1 MRTSDT
7 DNDLVKVEGQERE
20 AGDDIITLKGR
31 ILDSN
36 GKPLPNHRIE
46 IWQCDVNSKYKR
58 DRKLFKIK
66 EA

>member
-20 AGDDIITLKGR
+20 AGDGIITLKGR

-46 IWQCDVNSKYKR
+46 I
-58 DRKLFKIK
+58 
-66 EA
+66 